1 MEKRPC
7 EPSGPD
13 YGKGGGGEYSIRE
26 ENEGGGEGE
35 D

>member
-13 YGKGGGGEYSIRE
+13 YGKGGGEYSRRE